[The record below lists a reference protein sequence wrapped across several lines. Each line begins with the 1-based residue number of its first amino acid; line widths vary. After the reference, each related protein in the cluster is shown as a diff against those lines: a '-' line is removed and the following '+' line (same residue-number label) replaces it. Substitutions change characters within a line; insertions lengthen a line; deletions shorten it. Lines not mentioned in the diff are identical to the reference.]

1 MDEIGKFG
9 GKRMHIPKERGDFA
23 PCMLRRGKAFPGCE
37 NVQIPKGRYD
47 FVYSVLRRRSAHS
60 LEKAEAEKCRFRRKG
75 VVFLLACSGEKVRFP
90 DAKKCTFRRKGVILP
105 TACCGGKVHIH
116 RKILRRK
123 SAHSEGKV

>member
-1 MDEIGKFG
+1 MDEIGQFG
-9 GKRMHIPKERGDFA
+9 GKRMHIPKERDDFA
-23 PCMLRRGKAFPGCE
+23 PCLLRRGKAFPGCE

-60 LEKAEAEKCRFRRKG
+60 LEKAEAEKCRFRRKL
-75 VVFLLACSGEKVRFP
+75 VTFLLACSGEKVRFP

-116 RKILRRK
+116 RKVLRRK
-123 SAHSEGKV
+123 SAHSEGMV